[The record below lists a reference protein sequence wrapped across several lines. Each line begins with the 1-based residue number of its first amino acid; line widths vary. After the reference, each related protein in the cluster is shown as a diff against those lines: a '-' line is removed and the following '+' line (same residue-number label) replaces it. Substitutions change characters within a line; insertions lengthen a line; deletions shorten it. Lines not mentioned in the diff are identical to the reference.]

1 MSLGASVNLTLATG
15 GERYGHFRSGGE
27 GGGIRR
33 PGRESSTNRSRPL
46 FLTTGRG
53 HRTRAVE
60 SAQRAIGKAIRAQ
73 LVKLEAVIAAKIQA
87 NPQFAGWRKL

>member
-1 MSLGASVNLTLATG
+1 MSVTVISEA
-15 GERYGHFRSGGE
+15 R

-33 PGRESSTNRSRPL
+33 SGREPSTNRSRPL